1 MANKTVPVYLFTGF
15 LDGGKTTFLQDV
27 LLDTRFQGGERTLI
41 VQCEEGEV
49 ELDTSRVKGKIT
61 VATVDELEQLTPAFL
76 LKAYRQS
83 RAERVCVEYNGMWPI
98 GALIQNLPPDWQIIQ
113 VMMNAD
119 ATTFEVY
126 LNNMRPQ
133 MLDKLS
139 LTEMVGFNRCP
150 TNIDKQAFH
159 DAVRAVN
166 RRCDILFEYEDGTI
180 DYDDLPNELPWDMDA
195 DTLCIEDDDFG
206 ILYLDAMDRPDAY
219 DGKTIE
225 VLVQAAVSK
234 KLPPNTFIGGRFCMT
249 CCEEDATYIGFPCE
263 YPMLEA
269 IPHRGFVRLT
279 ATIRSDRHFVY
290 QDGNPGII
298 LSVKSVE
305 MVPTPENIYVYYR

>member
-1 MANKTVPVYLFTGF
+1 MANKTIPVYLFTGF
-15 LDGGKTTFLQDV
+15 LDGGKTTFLQNV
-27 LLDTRFQGGERTLI
+27 LQDTRFQNGDRTLI

-49 ELDTSRVKGKIT
+49 ELDTSKIKGKLSVLSIGSPET
-61 VATVDELEQLTPAFL
+61 LTADRLQEAFD
-76 LKAYRQS
+76 KA

-98 GALIQNLPPDWQIIQ
+98 GDLIQNLPRNWQIYQ
-113 VMMNAD
+113 VMMNVD
-119 ATTFEVY
+119 ATTFDVY

-150 TNIDKQAFH
+150 KDVDKQAFH

-166 RRCDILFEYEDGTI
+166 RRCDILFEYEDGSI
-180 DYDDLPNELPWDMDA
+180 DYDDLPNELPWDMEADFLQIEDA
-195 DTLCIEDDDFG
+195 DFG
-206 ILYLDAMDRPDAY
+206 MLYLDAMDRPEAY

-225 VLVQAAVSK
+225 LLVQAAVSK

-249 CCEEDATYIGFPCE
+249 CCEEDASYIGFPCE

-279 ATIRSDRHFVY
+279 AKVRCDRHFVY

-298 LSVKSVE
+298 LQVQSVE
-305 MVPTPENIYVYYR
+305 MVPTPDDIYVYYR